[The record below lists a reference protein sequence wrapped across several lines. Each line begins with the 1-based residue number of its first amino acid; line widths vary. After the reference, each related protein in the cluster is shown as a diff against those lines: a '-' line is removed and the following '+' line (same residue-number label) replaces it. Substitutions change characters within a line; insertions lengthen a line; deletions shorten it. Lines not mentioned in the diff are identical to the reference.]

1 MGPITLFD
9 KSFLQSLS
17 VDESVW
23 FDHFFLTN
31 VCPLFY
37 IETLAD
43 LEKSVRQ
50 GKTPEQEVGIIAD
63 KFPEMHGSP
72 TPHHVKLC
80 VGNLMGHSIPL
91 TGQIPLA
98 GGRPVEL
105 NGKRGFVFERSPEAK
120 AFTRWQN
127 REYLEIERLYAK
139 AWRATLSDLDLDE
152 FAKHFRALGIDQS
165 SCRSLNQA
173 KALAEKLVTVEY
185 VPIELMKLI
194 LLFLGI
200 PWESNVQIFEGWRKA
215 SFPALAG
222 YAPYAAHVLTVEM
235 FFHIALASH
244 LLSTDRPSNYI
255 DIAYLFYLPF
265 CMLFVSSDHFHR
277 RCAPAF
283 LRNDQE
289 FVWGLDL
296 KADLSKLNQHYAQ
309 LPNSTKAEGIMSF
322 ASTPPQKGDFLVA
335 QLWDRHLPNWRKQK
349 QHPPEQEKSLD
360 KSNLLKQIKKM
371 TDAPTVPLKQVDFST
386 KKMNMLTIK
395 RRVHKRKGSWYQVP
409 KDLHASA
416 VD

>member
-23 FDHFFLTN
+23 FDNFFITN

-50 GKTPEQEVGIIAD
+50 GRTPEQEVGLIAD
-63 KFPEMHGSP
+63 KFPEMGGSP
-72 TPHHVKLC
+72 NTYHVELC
-80 VGNLMGHSIPL
+80 LGNLMGHSVPL

-105 NGKRGFVFERSPEAK
+105 NGKRGAVFDPSPEAK

-127 REYLEIERLYAK
+127 REYLEIERLHAK
-139 AWRATLSDLDLDE
+139 AWRAVLSNLDLNE
-152 FAKHFRALGIDQS
+152 SAKYFRALGIDQR

-173 KALAEKLVTVEY
+173 KALAKRLVTVEY
-185 VPIELMKLI
+185 IPIELMKLM
-194 LLFLGI
+194 LWFLGI
-200 PWESNVQIFEGWRKA
+200 QWESNVQIFQGWRRA
-215 SFPALAG
+215 SFPPLSS
-222 YAPYAAHVLTVEM
+222 YAPYAAHVLTVEL
-235 FFHIALASH
+235 FFRIALASH
-244 LLSTDRPSNYI
+244 LISTERPSNRI

-265 CMLFVSSDHFHR
+265 CMLFVSSDRLHR
-277 RCAPAF
+277 RCTPAF

-289 FVWGLDL
+289 FVWGPELKTDL
-296 KADLSKLNQHYAQ
+296 AKLNQHYAK
-309 LPNSTKAEGIMSF
+309 LPNSTKAKGIMSF

-335 QLWDRHLPNWRKQK
+335 HLWDRHLPNWRKQK
-349 QHPPEQEKSLD
+349 QHSAGDKKSLD
-360 KSNLLKQIKKM
+360 ESNIVEKIRKM
-371 TDAPTVPLKQVDFST
+371 TEAPTMPLKQVDFNT
-386 KKMNMLTIK
+386 KKIDMVSVK
-395 RRVHKRKGSWYQVP
+395 RRVNKRKGSWYQVP
-409 KDLHASA
+409 KDLPASA